1 MSLESIAA
9 EYHAPPEA
17 VAMVRP
23 IVAMI
28 EAGDRAGADVRI
40 AQMALRCAD
49 LVESGSMGSW
59 VADGAF
65 TTLDV
70 WLAEEMGRDDT
81 GVDERVWELMLEGNL
96 FHGQGTIF
104 KPDLSVPAR
113 DCGGDPRGLWPAP
126 DWHRRLPITSPTSTD
141 LPRPPHRGRG
151 MMRHSTFGGDGGGG
165 S

>member
-9 EYHAPPEA
+9 EYHAPPES

-23 IVAMI
+23 IVEMI

-40 AQMALRCAD
+40 ARMALRCAD

-70 WLAEEMGRDDT
+70 WLAEELGRDDT
-81 GVDERVWELMLEGNL
+81 GVDERVYELMLEGNL

-104 KPDLSVPAR
+104 KPDLSYMREVAAAMLADYGLPPTGA
-113 DCGGDPRGLWPAP
+113 DEGDNL
-126 DWHRRLPITSPTSTD
+126 TD
-141 LPRPPHRGRG
+141 LATYRDRRN
-151 MMRHSTFGGDGGGG
+151 DGGG
-165 S
+165 